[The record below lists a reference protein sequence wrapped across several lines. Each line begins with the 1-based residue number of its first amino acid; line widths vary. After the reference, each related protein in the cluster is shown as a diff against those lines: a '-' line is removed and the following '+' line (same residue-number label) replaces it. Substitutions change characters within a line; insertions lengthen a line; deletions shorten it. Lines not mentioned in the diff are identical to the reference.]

1 MGCDASRS
9 GAPAPDSHLQD
20 AGATG
25 GALECLRPDEG
36 CACEDGADPVP
47 CYLPP
52 QQTENG
58 IMCHRGVHSCRDGV
72 WSACESLVQ
81 YPLRLLAG
89 LVTEPTVC
97 NPCRPDCFETTD
109 RPTDEDLTDTNS
121 HNVQYDPD
129 LGGLILI
136 PTSPPPVLPTV
147 CGDGAVEGLEECDDG
162 NAVSGDGC
170 SADCRFEDGFVCDV
184 EGQSCR
190 RTICGDGLVEGTE
203 PCDDGNLLIGDGCTP
218 FCQIE
223 PDCSSGVC
231 QPVCGDGRVYPG
243 QQCDDGNV
251 RDGDG
256 CSSTCTIEE
265 GFVCET
271 VDVDPPDAMDL
282 PIVIRDFRAG
292 HTDFQNWCC
301 GLDTGMVEDMWGPDR
316 KPVPIIAPAQN
327 PSLSTEANFLEWYNT
342 APSNIT
348 VPDQVR
354 VTRQAD
360 GSYVFDSAAF
370 FPIDGMGWTLYGEP
384 EPFGHN
390 YHFTTE
396 LRFWFIYEP
405 GQYFRFR
412 GDDDIWVFINGRL
425 VVDLG
430 GVHGPLTRDITL
442 DATTEGW
449 LGLTPGELYEG
460 AVFHAE
466 RHTAG
471 SNYQLTLE
479 GFFFG
484 RTECE
489 SICGDGIVTRYEV
502 CDDGVND
509 GSPGTCLP
517 DCQGYAV
524 QYGETGFYRRVF
536 DASATCAIPPTR
548 PDWGELSWE
557 VQTPGDSRVR
567 FDIRT
572 ASTASGL
579 SSATPVSFSVPAEP
593 EVGSVDVTEL
603 LVTDG
608 QVRNHPYLSVTA
620 VLIPSSDGSLS
631 PVLHGF
637 HMQYACL
644 YAE

>member
-1 MGCDASRS
+1 M
-9 GAPAPDSHLQD
+9 
-20 AGATG
+20 
-25 GALECLRPDEG
+25 
-36 CACEDGADPVP
+36 
-47 CYLPP
+47 
-52 QQTENG
+52 
-58 IMCHRGVHSCRDGV
+58 
-72 WSACESLVQ
+72 
-81 YPLRLLAG
+81 
-89 LVTEPTVC
+89 
-97 NPCRPDCFETTD
+97 
-109 RPTDEDLTDTNS
+109 
-121 HNVQYDPD
+121 
-129 LGGLILI
+129 
-136 PTSPPPVLPTV
+136 
-147 CGDGAVEGLEECDDG
+147 
-162 NAVSGDGC
+162 
-170 SADCRFEDGFVCDV
+170 
-184 EGQSCR
+184 
-190 RTICGDGLVEGTE
+190 
-203 PCDDGNLLIGDGCTP
+203 
-218 FCQIE
+218 
-223 PDCSSGVC
+223 
-231 QPVCGDGRVYPG
+231 
-243 QQCDDGNV
+243 
-251 RDGDG
+251 
-256 CSSTCTIEE
+256 
-265 GFVCET
+265 
-271 VDVDPPDAMDL
+271 
-282 PIVIRDFRAG
+282 
-292 HTDFQNWCC
+292 
-301 GLDTGMVEDMWGPDR
+301 
-316 KPVPIIAPAQN
+316 
-327 PSLSTEANFLEWYNT
+327 
-342 APSNIT
+342 
-348 VPDQVR
+348 
-354 VTRQAD
+354 
-360 GSYVFDSAAF
+360 FDSAAF

-442 DATTEGW
+442 DATTDGW

-466 RHTAG
+466 RHTTG

-524 QYGETGFYRRVF
+524 QYGETGFYRRVY

-572 ASTASGL
+572 ASTAAGL
-579 SSATPVSFSVPAEP
+579 ASATPVSFSVPNEP
-593 EVGSVDVTEL
+593 EAGSVDVTEL
-603 LVTDG
+603 LVEAG

-620 VLIPSSDGSLS
+620 VLTGSSDGSLS

-644 YAE
+644 YAD